1 MWSGTLSRLLIST
14 SFLTPAY
21 FYYQYFLLKKYI
33 VTSSQMPSCNGEFGI
48 MNWTWFKVEPYDYN
62 QNLTGSTHMN
72 IFTIF
77 DAH

>member
-1 MWSGTLSRLLIST
+1 
-14 SFLTPAY
+14 
-21 FYYQYFLLKKYI
+21 
-33 VTSSQMPSCNGEFGI
+33 